1 MMILFI
7 HAWSS
12 SINDL
17 YCSSNKNHHKG
28 KQFNCE
34 TLNRRLLK
42 ENLLYI
48 NTCKSPVDV
57 DGQVVLMTCSID
69 LISFPEKGIHML
81 SAKRLRKVVGC
92 GSNVGVSKLKTYLTI
107 ICNVVELSFN
117 INNVDQLYMH
127 VFFPLQEANMTRN
140 SQKVNFK
147 SLLGYLL
154 LSDLKG
160 NAKKLPVQEIACVH
174 LTISE

>member
-1 MMILFI
+1 M
-7 HAWSS
+7 
-12 SINDL
+12 
-17 YCSSNKNHHKG
+17 
-28 KQFNCE
+28 
-34 TLNRRLLK
+34 
-42 ENLLYI
+42 
-48 NTCKSPVDV
+48 DV
-57 DGQVVLMTCSID
+57 
-69 LISFPEKGIHML
+69 
-81 SAKRLRKVVGC
+81 AN
-92 GSNVGVSKLKTYLTI
+92 NVGVSKLKTYLTI

>member
-1 MMILFI
+1 
-7 HAWSS
+7 
-12 SINDL
+12 
-17 YCSSNKNHHKG
+17 
-28 KQFNCE
+28 
-34 TLNRRLLK
+34 
-42 ENLLYI
+42 
-48 NTCKSPVDV
+48 
-57 DGQVVLMTCSID
+57 
-69 LISFPEKGIHML
+69 ML

-140 SQKVNFK
+140 SQNVNFK

-154 LSDLKG
+154 SNLKG